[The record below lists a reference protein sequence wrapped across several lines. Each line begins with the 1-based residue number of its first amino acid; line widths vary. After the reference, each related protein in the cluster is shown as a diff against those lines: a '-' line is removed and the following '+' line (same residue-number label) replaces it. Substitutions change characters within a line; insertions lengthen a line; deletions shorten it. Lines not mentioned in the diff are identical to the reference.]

1 MKITDKFLKT
11 YIVIFLFLSM
21 MMGPASLLAQEKQ
34 MVTAERDTLI
44 AVARELMA
52 SARYCA
58 LITIDSTGYPQARAM
73 EPFPP
78 EDDMTVWFGTK
89 RTSRKVQEIRNNPRV
104 TLYYADCQGD
114 GYLTISGTAQ
124 IVDDPE
130 EKARCWRE
138 SWESFY
144 PERKKSYILIK
155 VSPKQLDLL
164 SIKHGITGNEET
176 WRIPSI
182 EF

>member
-1 MKITDKFLKT
+1 MKLTNKVLKA
-11 YIVIFLFLSM
+11 YLVFVLFFSILT
-21 MMGPASLLAQEKQ
+21 GPASLLAQEKQ

-44 AVARELMA
+44 AVARKLMA

-58 LITIDSTGYPQARAM
+58 LITIDSTGHPQARAM

-104 TLYYADCQGD
+104 ALYYADCQGD
-114 GYLTISGTAQ
+114 GYLTISGTAK

-144 PERKKSYILIK
+144 PEREKNYSLIK
-155 VSPKQLDLL
+155 VSPKQLELL

-176 WRIPSI
+176 WRIPSLD
-182 EF
+182 F